1 MKLENIIAEWSKDS
15 KIDPFN
21 LGNEA
26 ISIPNLHYKYY
37 QIYLAEKSHY
47 FALEAELKKL
57 KLLKYE
63 FYTQGPTK
71 PQHEAWELPAIG
83 KILRNDVGMYMDS
96 DDDLI
101 NIEHKI
107 KFQKEKIDFVDSIIK
122 SLTNRGF
129 QIKSAIEYERF
140 KMGSL

>member
-1 MKLENIIAEWSKDS
+1 MKLELIIAEWAKDS

-37 QIYLAEKSHY
+37 QIYLAEKAQY
-47 FALEAELKKL
+47 FALESEFKKL

-71 PQHEAWELPAIG
+71 PQHDAWELPAIG

-101 NIEHKI
+101 NIEQKI

>member
-26 ISIPNLHYKYY
+26 ISIPNLHHKYY
-37 QIYLAEKSHY
+37 QIYLAEKAQYYGYESEY
-47 FALEAELKKL
+47 KKL
-57 KLLKYE
+57 RLLKFE

-71 PQHEAWELPAIG
+71 PQHQNWELPAIG
-83 KILRNDVGMYMDS
+83 KILRSDVQMYMDS
-96 DDDLI
+96 DEDLVAA
-101 NIEHKI
+101 ELKI
-107 KFQKEKIDFVDSIIK
+107 KYQKEKIDFVDSIIK